1 MLCPVRW
8 CAKGGWLV
16 VMAAATPLTEAEKDR
31 LIDTDGFP
39 DWDYMPGEDGEPFE
53 YKATDWG
60 WFDGRLVAVDYSTP
74 AFDGPG
80 EKPAPLQQTSYSML
94 RIMRIALPKEHLQKL
109 TAGERSLFLL
119 LGYASNQIN
128 TLWKL
133 VIVATN
139 DRIKDPVEEKV
150 SAAQTQIFVRLLIG
164 TMREA
169 LKLIEKRFLGS
180 KIGKEYVPILNPQTK
195 EALDRLKK
203 RFGAPDKFVVIRD
216 NFAFHH
222 PSLED
227 MEAAFQLA
235 VKADGDDTDWCIY
248 LNNALLNT
256 FFFASDFV
264 LVHGMANAMG
274 ETDVNEAHRKLLGD
288 IAPIANDLS
297 TFAFGFAEA
306 IFIKYF
312 GELNAALVAEIKDAA
327 NIEELRLP
335 WFLETTTMLATGEA

>member
-1 MLCPVRW
+1 
-8 CAKGGWLV
+8 
-16 VMAAATPLTEAEKDR
+16 
-31 LIDTDGFP
+31 
-39 DWDYMPGEDGEPFE
+39 
-53 YKATDWG
+53 
-60 WFDGRLVAVDYSTP
+60 
-74 AFDGPG
+74 
-80 EKPAPLQQTSYSML
+80 
-94 RIMRIALPKEHLQKL
+94 MRIALPKEQLQKL

-139 DRIKDPVEEKV
+139 EGTKDPVEEMM

-164 TMREA
+164 IMREA

-180 KIGKEYVPILNPQTK
+180 TLGKEFVPLLSARST
-195 EALDRLKK
+195 EALNRLKK

-235 VKADGDDTDWCIY
+235 VKSDGDDTNWCIY
-248 LNNALLNT
+248 MNNALLNT

-274 ETDVNEAHRKLLGD
+274 ETDVNEAHGKLLGD

-297 TFAFGFAEA
+297 TFTFGFVEA

-312 GELNAALVAEIKDAA
+312 GELTATLVAEIKDAP
-327 NIEELRLP
+327 NIEDLRLP
-335 WFLETTTMLATGEA
+335 WFVETTSFLPTGEPD